1 MAASEAASPP
11 FSVEM
16 MMGAAGLTGF
26 EPCAWGDFFITHAP
40 PLSQEAEKRMR
51 ERVEQL
57 KGELRRRVFGAAG
70 EAMSVAD
77 TVALV
82 DTLERLGVDA
92 HFREEIGAA
101 LRRVVVVNGESCSD
115 NSGSGSCPD
124 SDLRVVA
131 LRFRLLRQHGYWVPT
146 DVFDRFRDATGSFRA
161 SLSSDPG
168 SLLSLYNA
176 AHMAIPG
183 ERVLYEAIS
192 FCRRHLESMRG
203 ELASPMA
210 EQVSRALDIPLPR
223 LPKRLETVRYIAEY
237 AREGHDPVALELAR
251 LDFDLVRALHL
262 EELRALSLWWKEVYG
277 DVKLSYARDR
287 LVENYFWT
295 CGVFHEEEYSRARIL
310 FAKTFGM
317 LSLMDDTYDVYATL
331 EDCHILNEAIQ
342 RWDESAVST
351 LPQYMRRFYINLLK
365 TFQESEDSLQPHEKY
380 RVSYAKKAL
389 SSKYYLD
396 EAKWCSEKY
405 APSFEEHVEVSVM
418 SSGFPTLAVV
428 LLMGA
433 GDLAT
438 REAFEWAIGEPAVVS
453 ASGEVARF
461 LNDIASY
468 RKGKN
473 KKDALSSVECYARE
487 RGVSGEEAAAAIAGM
502 AEHAWR
508 TINRSCMEVGGALL
522 PAARLVVNLTKTLEV
537 IYLGGRDAY
546 TFAGDLRDLVVS
558 LFLNGPAA

>member
-1 MAASEAASPP
+1 MAWTSGSLVSMAASEAASPP
-11 FSVEM
+11 AGVEM
-16 MMGAAGLTGF
+16 TGAAGLTGF
-26 EPCAWGDFFITHAP
+26 EPCARGDFSITHAP
-40 PLSQEAEKRMR
+40 PLSQEAEVRMR
-51 ERVEQL
+51 ERAEQL
-57 KGELRRRVFGAAG
+57 KGELRRRVLIEAGG
-70 EAMSVAD
+70 EAASVAE
-77 TVALV
+77 TVTLV
-82 DTLERLGVDA
+82 DTLERLGVDT
-92 HFREEIGAA
+92 HFREEIDAA
-101 LRRVVVVNGESCSD
+101 SRRVVVSGESRLD
-115 NSGSGSCPD
+115 SGSGSCKD

-131 LRFRLLRQHGYWVPT
+131 LRFRLLRQHGFWVSA
-146 DVFDRFRDATGSFRA
+146 DVFDRFRGDAGSFRA

-176 AHMAIPG
+176 AHMATPG
-183 ERVLYEAIS
+183 ERVLDEAIS
-192 FCRRHLESMRG
+192 FSRRHLESMRG
-203 ELASPMA
+203 KLASPMA

-237 AREGHDPVALELAR
+237 EEEEGHDPMALELAR

-262 EELRALSLWWKEVYG
+262 KELRALS
-277 DVKLSYARDR
+277 
-287 LVENYFWT
+287 F
-295 CGVFHEEEYSRARIL
+295 
-310 FAKTFGM
+310 
-317 LSLMDDTYDVYATL
+317 
-331 EDCHILNEAIQ
+331 
-342 RWDESAVST
+342 
-351 LPQYMRRFYINLLK
+351 
-365 TFQESEDSLQPHEKY
+365 LQPDEKY
-380 RVSYAKKAL
+380 RVSYAKKAFKL

-396 EAKWCSEKY
+396 EAKWSSEKY

-438 REAFEWAIGEPAVVS
+438 REAFD

-473 KKDALSSVECYARE
+473 KKDAASSVECYARE

-508 TINRSCMEVGGALL
+508 TINRSCMEVGGEL

-558 LFLNGPAA
+558 LFLNGPAV